1 MDADRELLIRCLD
14 LTSLGDDD
22 DVARVD
28 ALCGR
33 AAEPVAGR
41 MDLAVAAVCVWPR
54 FVGRARERLAGTSVR
69 VACATGGFPVP
80 DEPLDRR
87 LDQIR
92 ASVDAGA
99 QEVDTVLNRWLLD
112 EPAALAAEL
121 EATRSAAGA
130 ATWKAI
136 LETGA
141 LTSGGIGQAADAAI
155 DAGADFLKTSTGKGP
170 PGATPAAVSIL
181 VERIAAAD
189 RPVGLKVSG
198 GVRTPEQATAFLS
211 LARGTLGSRVA
222 DPGNVPDRGV
232 RPARRP
238 GGRRPDT
245 ERTHPSHA
253 LRGMPGA
260 TIRPCLPTRSRGSSC
275 VR

>member
-1 MDADRELLIRCLD
+1 VDADRELLIRCLD

-22 DVARVD
+22 DLARVE
-28 ALCGR
+28 ALCRR

-41 MDLAVAAVCVWPR
+41 TDLAVAAVCVWPR

-99 QEVDTVLNRWLLD
+99 HEVDTVLNRWLLD

-121 EATRSAAGA
+121 GATRSAAA
-130 ATWKAI
+130 TVTWKAI

-141 LTSGGIGQAADAAI
+141 LTPGGIAQAADAAI

-170 PGATPAAVSIL
+170 PGATPAAVAIL
-181 VERIAAAD
+181 VQRIAAAD
-189 RPVGLKVSG
+189 RTIGLKVSG
-198 GVRTPEQATAFLS
+198 GVRSPEQATAFLTI
-211 LARGTLGSRVA
+211 ARGALGASW
-222 DPGNVPDRGV
+222 PT
-232 RPARRP
+232 PATFRI
-238 GGRRPDT
+238 GASALLEELVGR
-245 ERTHPSHA
+245 A
-253 LRGMPGA
+253 
-260 TIRPCLPTRSRGSSC
+260 
-275 VR
+275 